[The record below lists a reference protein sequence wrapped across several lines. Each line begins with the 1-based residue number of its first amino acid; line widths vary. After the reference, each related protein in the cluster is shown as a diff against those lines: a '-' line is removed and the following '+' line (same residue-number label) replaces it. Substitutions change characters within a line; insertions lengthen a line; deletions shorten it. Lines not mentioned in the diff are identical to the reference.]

1 MVSRFLIRKFI
12 KNYQDIE
19 DKDTRNSYIY
29 LGGIVGIACN
39 LILTIIKVSVGFIS
53 GSVSILADGFNNLS
67 DMTSSLITMIGM
79 KLANRPADKEHP
91 FGHGRI
97 EYISALIVIFLARSV
112 IFSSNSR
119 ELTSLLK
126 DGFEDSFNK
135 IFVIFSSNDIKF
147 SST

>member
-97 EYISALIVIFLARSV
+97 EYLSALVVSFMVMFVGVQFIK
-112 IFSSNSR
+112 
-119 ELTSLLK
+119 TS
-126 DGFEDSFNK
+126 FER
-135 IFVIFSSNDIKF
+135 IIQR
-147 SST
+147 

>member
-79 KLANRPADKEHP
+79 ML
-91 FGHGRI
+91 
-97 EYISALIVIFLARSV
+97 
-112 IFSSNSR
+112 
-119 ELTSLLK
+119 
-126 DGFEDSFNK
+126 
-135 IFVIFSSNDIKF
+135 
-147 SST
+147 